1 MKINFESMAKISIK
15 GVLVGGITDVG
26 STLILGMPF
35 AVYVG
40 LRVAASHIPKEQI
53 QSSVQAI
60 LHRPEIFFPQLL
72 IGCTCSVLGGYVAA
86 RLAKH
91 DELLNGCLACILCIA
106 LGAWSLATHGASEPL
121 WEQIL
126 MMIESP
132 VLGVLGGYLCLKQ
145 RRRAMQPA

>member
-1 MKINFESMAKISIK
+1 MAKISIK

-26 STLILGMPF
+26 TTLILGMPF

-40 LRVAASHIPKEQI
+40 LRVAASHIPSEQT

-60 LHRPEIFFPQLL
+60 MHRPEIFLPQLL
-72 IGCTCSVLGGYVAA
+72 IGCACSVLGGYVAA
-86 RLAKH
+86 RIAGH
-91 DELLNGCLACILCIA
+91 DEALNGCLSSFLCFG
-106 LGAWSLATHGASEPL
+106 LGICLLAAHASSEPV